1 MGLYTLSVQSLPFLI
16 FLKIRDFY
24 YSVCTFTLCLSV
36 LKALIKKN
44 PRRLS
49 GSCPR
54 ISCFYMSAM
63 VMLVLLL
70 CEVCEERLRKQQ

>member
-24 YSVCTFTLCLSV
+24 YSVCTFTLSV
-36 LKALIKKN
+36 LKALINKN

-70 CEVCEERLRKQQ
+70 CEVCEAR